1 MPSHTRR
8 RSPQGG
14 IEWTCPPR
22 MPGRAADAVPR
33 GTCRRGAGGS
43 GKGRAATG
51 GPRRVGR
58 RSSGSSEAAW
68 PGRRSTAAARIRCRR
83 RVAACGAPS
92 SAPAAWPGPGCR
104 LSADSLAVRGLF
116 NDLSPPLLGTLFSND
131 AAEDERFFDRLD
143 SPFGDGH
150 TRWWTVSSRSA
161 TRTRL
166 VHLAARTPVRSG
178 RGAGRGRHLL
188 DSAPLLD
195 RRRHDVA
202 RRIDEVRTT
211 RASSTALTLMM
222 NY

>member
-1 MPSHTRR
+1 MDWPSAR
-8 RSPQGG
+8 
-14 IEWTCPPR
+14 
-22 MPGRAADAVPR
+22 PGRDCGAVPR
-33 GTCRRGAGGS
+33 GTCRRGQDGFGFRGRRVCPGRGS
-43 GKGRAATG
+43 GRAATG
-51 GPRRVGR
+51 GARR
-58 RSSGSSEAAW
+58 
-68 PGRRSTAAARIRCRR
+68 AARRQAGGGVSRSCMARTLVR
-83 RVAACGAPS
+83 
-92 SAPAAWPGPGCR
+92 R